1 MYKKPS
7 TSSKFYLMKKLFKMN
22 MNDGSSVQ
30 DHVNEFNTITN
41 QLTSIKIEFEDE
53 IRDFL

>member
-1 MYKKPS
+1 
-7 TSSKFYLMKKLFKMN
+7 MKKLFKMN